1 MSQDDNLALF
11 GDRVEKITAAHA
23 ADRKPARDR
32 VNRGY
37 RGEGSMLP
45 LGKIL
50 LACVL
55 YIALKGLAIAVMSE
69 GTYRTHVMYLETG
82 TMTERFVGAALAPD
96 RLSLELARRLSL

>member
-11 GDRVEKITAAHA
+11 GDRVEKITAAHEA
-23 ADRKPARDR
+23 GRSRKTAQ

-55 YIALKGLAIAVMSE
+55 YVALKSLAIAVMSE